1 MTAPHLQDLGQTIAA
16 PATPAGPGGIA
27 ILRVSGPRAWAVGR
41 ALFRPRQP
49 WPPAGPQPWRFYLG
63 DLVAPDGEVL
73 DQALAVFFRA
83 PRSYTTQDLVEL
95 HCHGGPAL
103 SRRVLEAAL
112 AQGCRLARPGE
123 FTRRA
128 LLGGRLDLS
137 QAEAVAGLIAARSRG
152 EARLALANLAGGLGQ
167 RLAPL
172 RQALVSA
179 AARVEAAIDFPED
192 LAPED
197 SQGLTSLAADLASGV
212 QQPLAELIQHSLGR
226 RVFREGATVVLCGR
240 PNVGKS
246 SLFNALLGR
255 QRALVSRLAG
265 TTRDILE
272 EPLILGGVAA
282 RLVDTAGLGLGA
294 EPANGPAAEL
304 DALGRAAAGQAVEQA
319 DLLLVVL
326 DGSQPLLD
334 SDRQVLLASAGR
346 PRLIAVNKA
355 DLGAAWEL
363 TALGSLGEAEV
374 VLRVSARGG
383 AGLEGLAQR
392 LGQAL
397 TGGQTEPQPGE
408 VLAGT
413 RQVAALNRCLSA
425 VERAGEQLR
434 AGAWELASLDL
445 AEALA
450 FLGEVDGQGAPDEVI
465 EAVFSQ
471 FCVGK

>member
-1 MTAPHLQDLGQTIAA
+1 MTNQHLLDLEQTIAA
-16 PATPAGPGGIA
+16 PATPTGPGGIA
-27 ILRVSGPRAWAVGR
+27 ILRVSGPQAWPVGR
-41 ALFRPRQP
+41 ALFSPRQP
-49 WPPAGPQPWRFYLG
+49 WPLRGPRPWRFYLG
-63 DLVAPDGEVL
+63 DLVAPDGELL
-73 DQALAVFFRA
+73 DQALGVFFRA

-95 HCHGGPAL
+95 HCHGGPAVA
-103 SRRVLEAAL
+103 RRILAAAL

-123 FTRRA
+123 FTLRA
-128 LLGGRLDLS
+128 FWGGRLDLS
-137 QAEAVAGLIAARSRG
+137 QAEAVAGLIAARSQG
-152 EARLALANLAGGLGQ
+152 EARLALASLVGGLSQ

-172 RQALVSA
+172 RQTLVSA
-179 AARVEAAIDFPED
+179 AARLEAAIDFPED
-192 LAPED
+192 LGPGDAE
-197 SQGLTSLAADLASGV
+197 SLNSLAADLAAGV

-272 EPLILGGVAA
+272 EPLVLGGVVA

-294 EPANGPAAEL
+294 EPEPSPAAEL
-304 DALGRAAAGQAVEQA
+304 DALGRAAASEAVEQA

-346 PRLIAVNKA
+346 PRLIAMNKA

-363 TALGSLGEAEV
+363 TALGNLGEAEM

-397 TGGQTEPQPGE
+397 SGGQAEPQPGE

-413 RQVAALNRCLSA
+413 RQVAALSRCLAA

-450 FLGEVDGQGAPDEVI
+450 ALGEVDGLGAPDEVI